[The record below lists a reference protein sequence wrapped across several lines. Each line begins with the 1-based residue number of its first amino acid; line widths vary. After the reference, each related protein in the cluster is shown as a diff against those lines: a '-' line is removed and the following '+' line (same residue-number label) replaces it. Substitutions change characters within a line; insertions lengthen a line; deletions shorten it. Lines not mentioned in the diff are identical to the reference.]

1 MCVTVYRDQYHRS
14 LMPIYLPEKSCNM
27 VSGEHTEG
35 NNGSRRCFTLTHP
48 PSQFVFYG
56 QGPNVPLGKP
66 NSKLFVIVP
75 LLSSL
80 SYHMLSS
87 ISMCSQAQMS
97 PMGSGGRGN
106 YSSQSPSSLAKQS
119 PSLAKR
125 ANGLQLRQQQQD
137 PIAPCHKNIWPNPMQ
152 GLPGGC
158 LGVVRMMPIAFV
170 FRSRHDLSAVPASPE
185 LSTHPKEPAC
195 PAV

>member
-1 MCVTVYRDQYHRS
+1 MEVDGVLHSPTLPLNLSSTAKARMCPWGNRTANYLSSSHCRRRCTRYHRS
-14 LMPIYLPEKSCNM
+14 ACAP
-27 VSGEHTEG
+27 
-35 NNGSRRCFTLTHP
+35 
-48 PSQFVFYG
+48 
-56 QGPNVPLGKP
+56 
-66 NSKLFVIVP
+66 
-75 LLSSL
+75 
-80 SYHMLSS
+80 
-87 ISMCSQAQMS
+87 QAQMS

-125 ANGLQLRQQQQD
+125 ANGLQLRQQQQQQQD

-158 LGVVRMMPIAFV
+158 LGVVRMMSIAFV
-170 FRSRHDLSAVPASPE
+170 FRSRYDLSAVPASPE

-195 PAV
+195 PAVGIAQDGHL

>member
-1 MCVTVYRDQYHRS
+1 MFY
-14 LMPIYLPEKSCNM
+14 
-27 VSGEHTEG
+27 
-35 NNGSRRCFTLTHP
+35 THP
-48 PSQFVFYG
+48 PSLSICLLRPRPECASGETEQQTICHRPIV
-56 QGPNVPLGKP
+56 VVVVAAH
-66 NSKLFVIVP
+66 VIIH
-75 LLSSL
+75 L
-80 SYHMLSS
+80 
-87 ISMCSQAQMS
+87 QAQMS

-125 ANGLQLRQQQQD
+125 ANGLQLRQQQQQQQD

-158 LGVVRMMPIAFV
+158 LDVVRMMSIAFV